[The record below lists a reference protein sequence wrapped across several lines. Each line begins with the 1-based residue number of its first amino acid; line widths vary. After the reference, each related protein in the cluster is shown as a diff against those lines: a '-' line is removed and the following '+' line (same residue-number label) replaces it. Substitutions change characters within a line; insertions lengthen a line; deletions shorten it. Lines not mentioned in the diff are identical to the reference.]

1 MRYHHETDNRLIVS
15 LERGEDLRSSIET
28 LSRQFRIESAYVSA
42 IGALEDPELGYYD
55 LSKKEYIRRRFPG
68 IWELVS
74 LQGNI
79 SLHKNTPLL
88 HAHVSIGGSDF
99 QVFGGHFFNATV
111 GVVAEIHI
119 TPMPTPL
126 HRIYCEEIGL
136 PRWEPGVVKEELN
149 GIK

>member
-1 MRYHHETDNRLIVS
+1 MRYHRETDNRLIVG

-28 LSRQFRIESAYVSA
+28 LSVQFRIESAYVSA
-42 IGALEDPELGYYD
+42 IGALKDPELGYYD
-55 LSKKEYIRRRFPG
+55 LSKKEYIRRRFLG
-68 IWELVS
+68 IWELIS

-79 SLHKNTPLL
+79 SLYNTTPLF

-99 QVFGGHFFNATV
+99 QVFGGHFFNGTI

-126 HRIYCEEIGL
+126 HRLYCESIGL
-136 PRWEPGVVKEELN
+136 PRWEPGIEK
-149 GIK
+149 KD